1 MNEVRALMTEDAE
14 KAALLNAFFVHT
26 AGGCPEEPHTPE
38 APEELQIKKEFASVD
53 EGCVTDQFSNMGI
66 HKSMGSDGVH
76 PWVLRELREVIARPP
91 SIIFGKSWGMGEVPE
106 GWRKANVTPV
116 FRKGKKEDLGNC
128 RPVSLASIL
137 GKVIEQLILDAVS
150 RHVKDKRV
158 IRGSQHG
165 FTKGKSCLTNLTAF
179 YEDITRWIDDGEAVD
194 VVYLDFS
201 RAFNTA
207 SHSIPQLN

>member
-116 FRKGKKEDLGNC
+116 FRKGKKDDLGNY
-128 RPVSLASIL
+128 RPVSLTSAPR
-137 GKVIEQLILDAVS
+137 KVTKQPVLDTISKQLEEKMVIMS
-150 RHVKDKRV
+150 R
-158 IRGSQHG
+158 QHR
-165 FTKGKSCLTNLTAF
+165 FTK
-179 YEDITRWIDDGEAVD
+179 R
-194 VVYLDFS
+194 
-201 RAFNTA
+201 
-207 SHSIPQLN
+207 